1 MPTEAMRFPAPRLS
15 CRRPAGEN
23 VDGKIRFSDAFNALC
38 RRRLQEVAT
47 AVVTE
52 VAPVSRDAAKPGRAG
67 SIGMQSDGSPM
78 RIDLAPGNRTVA
90 ICVEPAIVLF
100 D

>member
-1 MPTEAMRFPAPRLS
+1 M
-15 CRRPAGEN
+15 
-23 VDGKIRFSDAFNALC
+23 
-38 RRRLQEVAT
+38 
-47 AVVTE
+47 TE

-67 SIGMQSDGSPM
+67 SIGMQSDGPPM

-90 ICVEPAIVLF
+90 ICGEPAIVLF